1 MAGGA
6 AAGGHWQEPP
16 QNQKRVR
23 EQEGGEE
30 EEDDPSLEDQGP
42 ENVRRQL
49 TKLLEE
55 ERARAKVAEENAQ
68 RAEDRAQRA
77 EAETA
82 RVQAEASE
90 EKAKVEKG
98 TSDWLKTS
106 PREMARKPMQ
116 RLADHDRSTTPVS
129 GTVSSTAVSEMPP
142 TVTWGSFPSD
152 VAEYV
157 AGLSTDRTIS
167 QAQKGFAS
175 VAEQPQAGLE
185 TANCSALQSLY
196 TLASAVLDAA
206 AAPAD
211 LLASESL
218 QYRCAP
224 ERCIARCDGVCLRV
238 TLPDRRPVGKTV
250 AVLEAKRRRALSDD
264 IWEDM
269 LAALQ
274 REGGPPANL
283 MRMLVQLFGYMVR
296 ARNKLVSQLSIFI
309 SQYKYFA

>member
-1 MAGGA
+1 MTA
-6 AAGGHWQEPP
+6 EI
-16 QNQKRVR
+16 RV
-23 EQEGGEE
+23 
-30 EEDDPSLEDQGP
+30 
-42 ENVRRQL
+42 
-49 TKLLEE
+49 
-55 ERARAKVAEENAQ
+55 
-68 RAEDRAQRA
+68 
-77 EAETA
+77 
-82 RVQAEASE
+82 
-90 EKAKVEKG
+90 
-98 TSDWLKTS
+98 
-106 PREMARKPMQ
+106 
-116 RLADHDRSTTPVS
+116 
-129 GTVSSTAVSEMPP
+129 PP
-142 TVTWGSFPSD
+142 TVTWGSFQTD

-206 AAPAD
+206 AAPGPAD
-211 LLASESL
+211 PLASESL